1 MNFQEILGWGR
12 PWDKKCSIRFGGDID
27 PGNFSLLLAH
37 LKVEISDGCHR
48 LSVQCPFVVRPMI
61 IS

>member
-37 LKVEISDGCHR
+37 LKVEISDG
-48 LSVQCPFVVRPMI
+48 
-61 IS
+61 